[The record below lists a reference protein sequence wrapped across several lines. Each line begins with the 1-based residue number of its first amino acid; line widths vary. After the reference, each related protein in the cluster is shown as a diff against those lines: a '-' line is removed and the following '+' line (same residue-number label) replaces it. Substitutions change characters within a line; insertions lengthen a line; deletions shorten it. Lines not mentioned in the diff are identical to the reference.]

1 MMRASSGSAGLVAV
15 AVAAVVVAE
24 VEPVQEVR
32 PDTVEPETWKDEL
45 IHWKEGGKGS

>member
-15 AVAAVVVAE
+15 AAAVVVAV
-24 VEPVQEVR
+24 VEPVREVR